1 MSAALL
7 FCFYA
12 SFRVCGPQL
21 PVLFQQGLE
30 VLAGK
35 AAGHF
40 GHLLRGTLGAPEKF
54 GVSPDVATAA
64 LRMAGKKTATVE
76 EARTI
81 ITEFANREVK

>member
-1 MSAALL
+1 MAETKPTAA
-7 FCFYA
+7 A
-12 SFRVCGPQL
+12 
-21 PVLFQQGLE
+21 PVE
-30 VLAGK
+30 
-35 AAGHF
+35 AAATYTAAE
-40 GHLLRGTLGAPEKF
+40 LIAAAPEKF

>member
-1 MSAALL
+1 MAETKTTAA
-7 FCFYA
+7 A
-12 SFRVCGPQL
+12 
-21 PVLFQQGLE
+21 PVE
-30 VLAGK
+30 T
-35 AAGHF
+35 AATYTAAE
-40 GHLLRGTLGAPEKF
+40 LIAAAPEKF

>member
-1 MSAALL
+1 MAEAKTTAA
-7 FCFYA
+7 A
-12 SFRVCGPQL
+12 PA
-21 PVLFQQGLE
+21 E
-30 VLAGK
+30 T
-35 AAGHF
+35 AAIYTAAE
-40 GHLLRGTLGAPEKF
+40 LIAAAPEKF

>member
-1 MSAALL
+1 MAETKTAA
-7 FCFYA
+7 A
-12 SFRVCGPQL
+12 A
-21 PVLFQQGLE
+21 PVE
-30 VLAGK
+30 
-35 AAGHF
+35 AAATYTAAE
-40 GHLLRGTLGAPEKF
+40 LIAAAPEKF

>member
-1 MSAALL
+1 MAETKTTAA
-7 FCFYA
+7 A
-12 SFRVCGPQL
+12 
-21 PVLFQQGLE
+21 PVD
-30 VLAGK
+30 
-35 AAGHF
+35 AAATYTAAE
-40 GHLLRGTLGAPEKF
+40 LIAAAPEKF

>member
-1 MSAALL
+1 MAETKTTAA
-7 FCFYA
+7 A
-12 SFRVCGPQL
+12 
-21 PVLFQQGLE
+21 PVE
-30 VLAGK
+30 
-35 AAGHF
+35 AAATYTVAE
-40 GHLLRGTLGAPEKF
+40 LIAAAPEKF

>member
-1 MSAALL
+1 MAETKTAA
-7 FCFYA
+7 A
-12 SFRVCGPQL
+12 A
-21 PVLFQQGLE
+21 PVE
-30 VLAGK
+30 
-35 AAGHF
+35 AAATYTADE
-40 GHLLRGTLGAPEKF
+40 RIAAAPEKF

>member
-1 MSAALL
+1 MAETKTTAA
-7 FCFYA
+7 A
-12 SFRVCGPQL
+12 
-21 PVLFQQGLE
+21 PVE
-30 VLAGK
+30 
-35 AAGHF
+35 AAATYTATE
-40 GHLLRGTLGAPEKF
+40 LIAAAPEKF

>member
-1 MSAALL
+1 MAEAKTTAA
-7 FCFYA
+7 A
-12 SFRVCGPQL
+12 PA
-21 PVLFQQGLE
+21 E
-30 VLAGK
+30 T
-35 AAGHF
+35 AAAYTAAE
-40 GHLLRGTLGAPEKF
+40 LIAAAPEKF

>member
-1 MSAALL
+1 MSETKTTAA
-7 FCFYA
+7 
-12 SFRVCGPQL
+12 V
-21 PVLFQQGLE
+21 PVE
-30 VLAGK
+30 
-35 AAGHF
+35 AAATYTAAE
-40 GHLLRGTLGAPEKF
+40 LIAAAPEKF

>member
-1 MSAALL
+1 MAEAKTAA
-7 FCFYA
+7 
-12 SFRVCGPQL
+12 
-21 PVLFQQGLE
+21 
-30 VLAGK
+30 
-35 AAGHF
+35 AAPAETAATYTAAE
-40 GHLLRGTLGAPEKF
+40 LIAAAPEKF

>member
-1 MSAALL
+1 MAEAKTTAAAPAET
-7 FCFYA
+7 A
-12 SFRVCGPQL
+12 STYT
-21 PVLFQQGLE
+21 
-30 VLAGK
+30 
-35 AAGHF
+35 AAE
-40 GHLLRGTLGAPEKF
+40 LIAAAPEKF

>member
-1 MSAALL
+1 MAEAKTMAA
-7 FCFYA
+7 A
-12 SFRVCGPQL
+12 PA
-21 PVLFQQGLE
+21 E
-30 VLAGK
+30 T
-35 AAGHF
+35 AATYTAAE
-40 GHLLRGTLGAPEKF
+40 LIAAAPEKF

>member
-1 MSAALL
+1 MAETKTTAAAT
-7 FCFYA
+7 YT
-12 SFRVCGPQL
+12 
-21 PVLFQQGLE
+21 
-30 VLAGK
+30 
-35 AAGHF
+35 AAE
-40 GHLLRGTLGAPEKF
+40 LIAAAPEKF

>member
-1 MSAALL
+1 MAETKTTVAA
-7 FCFYA
+7 
-12 SFRVCGPQL
+12 
-21 PVLFQQGLE
+21 PVE
-30 VLAGK
+30 
-35 AAGHF
+35 AAATYTAAE
-40 GHLLRGTLGAPEKF
+40 LIAAAPEKF